1 MPIER
6 QKAGLLMLW
15 QNGDFMGKKII
26 QYILMLIAIP
36 AVILLGTLVFKEK
49 QLAFLSLVVAIL
61 SCVPFFMSFERN
73 NQSIHKLVIIAVM
86 VAMSVA
92 GRFIFAPIPHFK
104 PVTAIVVITAMYFGS
119 EAGFLTG
126 ALSAVIS
133 NFYFGQGPWTP
144 FQMFTWGLLG
154 LLAGLLAKQL
164 KASKLLLAVY
174 GVFAGV
180 AFSLIMDAWM
190 VLWYQEGF
198 PIQIY
203 LASIVSASYVTVIY
217 AVSNVIFLLFLSE
230 PMGKKLSRI
239 KIKYGL

>member
-1 MPIER
+1 
-6 QKAGLLMLW
+6 MLW

>member
-1 MPIER
+1 
-6 QKAGLLMLW
+6 MLW

-217 AVSNVIFLLFLSE
+217 AVSNVIFLLFLSG